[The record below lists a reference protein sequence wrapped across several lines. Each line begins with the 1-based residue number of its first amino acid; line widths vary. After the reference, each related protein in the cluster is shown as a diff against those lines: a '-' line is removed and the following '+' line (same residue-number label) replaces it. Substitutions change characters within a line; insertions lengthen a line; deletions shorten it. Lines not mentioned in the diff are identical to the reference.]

1 MTDPVRDDIH
11 TQLLIGCTAVL
22 LLVGGLG
29 GWAATSS
36 LAGAVLATGTV
47 VVDGNVKKVQHPT
60 GGVVGEIRVRD
71 GDRVAAGDLV
81 MRLDDTVTRANQGI
95 IVSQLNELAIRQA
108 RLKAERDGTALI
120 DIPRSLA
127 ERLAEVDISGMIMGE
142 RALFESRRISRTG
155 QKAQLA
161 ERISQLRQEI
171 TGLEEQRKAKTKE
184 LDLIGR
190 ELAEVQKLWAKNLV
204 PLTKLITMQRD
215 AARIEGERAQLIAT
229 AAQTK
234 GKITETELQIL
245 QIDNDMRSEVMK
257 DLREAQGKDAELSE
271 RLVAARDQLKRIDIR
286 APLSGIVHQLAVHT
300 VGGVVNPGE
309 PIMLIV
315 PEGEALVLEARIAP
329 QDIDHVHVG
338 QPAFVRFTAFNQR
351 TTPEFNGEVSRVAAD
366 LTKEAQTNQS
376 YFVARITLPEAEL
389 KRLGQ
394 LKLLPGMPAEVYVK
408 TTERTAMSY
417 MMKPLT
423 DQIAKAF
430 IER

>member
-300 VGGVVNPGE
+300 VGGVVNQGE